1 MQLKYKVTLVYTL
14 VVTVIIL
21 LLCIAVYFFS
31 SQDRKQQFQERL
43 VNKAINTSVLLRSHE
58 FNEQMLYKIN
68 STSSS
73 MLFNKTVVV
82 YDRKQKPVFVFED
95 EDAPALR
102 FSNKIFSR
110 VKTGKPVFFKYGERD
125 AVAVMHAE
133 KGQEYTI
140 LVAAEDQDTDD
151 WLSKL
156 LTILIICF
164 LGSISITIFTGY
176 IFSAQLVA
184 PIIRITQKVKQIS
197 SENFS
202 DRLDSGDGKNEL
214 QQLADTINALLD
226 KLQASFDTQ
235 RRFIS
240 NASHELSTPLT
251 AIISQ
256 LDVALQKE
264 RSNDDYRKVITSVKD
279 DMRRMALLLK
289 SLLEIAKASGSQ
301 GGIELSSVRIDEIL
315 MGLPMEM
322 KRISALYEVRL
333 DFDDFPD
340 NDTSFCVYGNAAL
353 LHSALKN
360 IVHNACK
367 FSRTKIAYVYLGF
380 TERHITISVQD
391 DGPGIAPEDY
401 HLIFQ
406 PFFRGYKQD
415 NMIYGTGLG
424 LALTNR
430 IISLHK
436 GSIVVDTELGRGS
449 TFRVILPMEESEGS
463 F

>member
-1 MQLKYKVTLVYTL
+1 MRLKYKVTFVYTV
-14 VVTVIIL
+14 VVTIIIL
-21 LLCIAVYFFS
+21 LLCIAVYIFS
-31 SQDRKQQFQERL
+31 YQDRKEQFKERL
-43 VNKAINTSVLLRSHE
+43 YNKAVNTGMLMRSNE
-58 FNEQMLYKIN
+58 FDGEALYTIN
-68 STSSS
+68 STSASS
-73 MLFNKTVVV
+73 LEKKTVAV
-82 YDRKQKPVFVFED
+82 YDNNRRALFQFND
-95 EDAPALR
+95 EGVVPLR
-102 FSNKIFSR
+102 FSNNIFNK
-110 VKTGKPVFFKYGERD
+110 VKSGNAYYFNHGERD
-125 AVAVMHAE
+125 AIALYYKHNVHPYYIV
-133 KGQEYTI
+133 
-140 LVAAEDQDTDD
+140 VAANDD
-151 WLSKL
+151 NTPEWMSKL

-164 LGSISITIFTGY
+164 LGSISITILTGY
-176 IFSAQLVA
+176 FFSARLVA
-184 PIIRITQKVKQIS
+184 PIIKITRKVYDIS
-197 SENFS
+197 SEDLS
-202 DRLDSGDGKNEL
+202 ERLDSGAGQNEL
-214 QQLADTINALLD
+214 QQLAATINGLLD
-226 KLQASFDTQ
+226 KLQGSFDTQ

-264 RSNDDYRKVITSVKD
+264 RSSDDYRRVITSVKD
-279 DMRRMALLLK
+279 DMRRLALLLK

-315 MGLPMEM
+315 MALPMEM

-333 DFDDFPD
+333 DFEDFPD
-340 NDTSFCVYGNAAL
+340 SDASFCVYGNAAL

-360 IVHNACK
+360 IIHNACK

-380 TERHITISVQD
+380 TEKHLTISVQD

-415 NMIYGTGLG
+415 NKIHGTGLG

-436 GSIVVDTELGRGS
+436 GSIVVDTELGKGS
-449 TFRVILPMEESEGS
+449 TFRVILPMESA
-463 F
+463 

>member
-1 MQLKYKVTLVYTL
+1 MRLKYKVTFVYTI
-14 VVTVIIL
+14 VVTIIIL
-21 LLCIAVYFFS
+21 LLCIAVYLFS
-31 SQDRKQQFQERL
+31 YQDRKEQFKERL
-43 VNKAINTSVLLRSHE
+43 YNKAINTG
-58 FNEQMLYKIN
+58 MLMRNSDLDKDALYTIN
-68 STSSS
+68 STSASS
-73 MLFNKTVVV
+73 LDKKTVAV
-82 YDRKQKPVFVFED
+82 YDKDRRPLFRFQD
-95 EDAPALR
+95 EGVPPFR
-102 FSNKIFSR
+102 FNNSIYNR
-110 VKTGKPVFFKYGERD
+110 VRNGKPYYFMHGERH
-125 AVAVMHAE
+125 AVAIYYKHENQSPYYIV
-133 KGQEYTI
+133 
-140 LVAAEDQDTDD
+140 VAAFDD
-151 WLSKL
+151 NTPEWMSKL
-156 LTILIICF
+156 LTILVVCF
-164 LGSISITIFTGY
+164 LGSISVTLLTGY
-176 IFSAQLVA
+176 FFSSRLVA
-184 PIIRITQKVKQIS
+184 PITKITQKVYDIS
-197 SENFS
+197 TDDLSE
-202 DRLDSGDGKNEL
+202 RLDSGTGKNEL
-214 QQLADTINALLD
+214 QQLAATINGLLD
-226 KLQASFDTQ
+226 KLMASFDTQ

-264 RSNDDYRKVITSVKD
+264 RSSDDYRRVITSVKD
-279 DMRRMALLLK
+279 DMRRLALLLK

-315 MGLPMEM
+315 MALPMEM

-333 DFDDFPD
+333 DFEDFPD
-340 NDTSFCVYGNAAL
+340 SDASFCVYGNPAL

-380 TERHITISVQD
+380 TEKHLTISVQD

-415 NMIYGTGLG
+415 NKIHGTGLG

-436 GSIVVDTELGRGS
+436 GSIVVDTELGKGS
-449 TFRVILPMEESEGS
+449 TFRVILPMET
-463 F
+463 